1 MPSAILVEDNETLR
15 HELAH
20 YLSEEGFAMRGLDC
34 DNDFNEALTIQSANI
49 LILDLTLPE
58 EDGISITKRI
68 RRMMPDL
75 GIILLTAR
83 ARSSDRMEGCAAGAD
98 IYLTKPTRPQE
109 LATVIRNLFGRRA
122 GAAIGQLSRCS
133 SGIWRRTLTRHD
145 GTGLA
150 RQSDTGRSACI
161 RSGIVNRTR
170 TTARNERTQ
179 SEYCF

>member
-75 GIILLTAR
+75 GIILTAR
-83 ARSSDRMEGCAAGAD
+83 VRATDKMEGCAAGAR
-98 IYLTKPTRPQE
+98 LSAQFPVAHQE
-109 LATVIRNLFGRRA
+109 S
-122 GAAIGQLSRCS
+122 GAAI
-133 SGIWRRTLTRHD
+133 
-145 GTGLA
+145 
-150 RQSDTGRSACI
+150 
-161 RSGIVNRTR
+161 
-170 TTARNERTQ
+170 
-179 SEYCF
+179 